1 MSCGTNPSKM
11 SKLLVPPWDKNLTFY
26 LFFIYFHFTPMIH
39 DLFHNSFST
48 CVIRFF
54 NDSVVLNKKI
64 DDFFHSNCYD
74 SRFIIPL
81 PSKKFLISSKYF
93 NCTCVP
99 VRVRWY

>member
-39 DLFHNSFST
+39 DLFHH
-48 CVIRFF
+48 
-54 NDSVVLNKKI
+54 SVVLNKKI
-64 DDFFHSNCYD
+64 DDFFQSNCYD

-99 VRVRWY
+99 VRVRWC

>member
-1 MSCGTNPSKM
+1 M
-11 SKLLVPPWDKNLTFY
+11 
-26 LFFIYFHFTPMIH
+26 IYFIIPFLI
-39 DLFHNSFST
+39 

-54 NDSVVLNKKI
+54 NNISIHDSVVLNKKI
-64 DDFFHSNCYD
+64 DDFFQSNCYD

>member
-39 DLFHNSFST
+39 DLFHH
-48 CVIRFF
+48 
-54 NDSVVLNKKI
+54 SVVLNKKI

-81 PSKKFLISSKYF
+81 PPKKFLISSKYF

>member
-1 MSCGTNPSKM
+1 MTEMSCGTNPSKM

-39 DLFHNSFST
+39 DLFHH
-48 CVIRFF
+48 
-54 NDSVVLNKKI
+54 SVVLNKKI
-64 DDFFHSNCYD
+64 DDFFQSNCYD

-99 VRVRWY
+99 VRVRWC

>member
-39 DLFHNSFST
+39 DLFHH
-48 CVIRFF
+48 
-54 NDSVVLNKKI
+54 SVVLNKKI
-64 DDFFHSNCYD
+64 DDFFQSNCYD

>member
-39 DLFHNSFST
+39 DLFHH
-48 CVIRFF
+48 
-54 NDSVVLNKKI
+54 SVVLNKKI
-64 DDFFHSNCYD
+64 DDFFQSNCYD

-81 PSKKFLISSKYF
+81 PPKKFLISSKYF